1 VVIFTK
7 KGIAVSRSLPFVV
20 VLVASVI
27 VGGVVS
33 FIGEAG
39 SQAPVRPVA
48 PLGAS
53 EGVAWY
59 VDLSSRKIVACRL
72 RSDPAALACS
82 AHDMP

>member
-1 VVIFTK
+1 M
-7 KGIAVSRSLPFVV
+7 SRSLLFAV
-20 VLVASVI
+20 VLFASLL
-27 VGGVVS
+27 VGHTLS
-33 FIGEAG
+33 FIGEAR
-39 SQAPVRPVA
+39 SQSPNRLVA

-59 VDLSSRKIVACRL
+59 VDLSSRKIIACRL

>member
-1 VVIFTK
+1 M
-7 KGIAVSRSLPFVV
+7 SRSLLFVV
-20 VLVASVI
+20 VLVGCVL
-27 VGGVVS
+27 VGEVVS
-33 FIGEAG
+33 FIGEAR
-39 SQAPVRPVA
+39 SQTPARQVA
-48 PLGAS
+48 SLGAS

>member
-1 VVIFTK
+1 M
-7 KGIAVSRSLPFVV
+7 SRSLLLAVALLASL
-20 VLVASVI
+20 LVGQAL
-27 VGGVVS
+27 S
-33 FIGEAG
+33 FIGEAR
-39 SQAPVRPVA
+39 SQTPTRQVA